1 MICSVSI
8 IKSTQIVLVE
18 KWTFVYE
25 KVLNLTNNQEMQIK
39 TPVSLHHIYCEDR
52 DHIWEQPVLILQNVD
67 ITLKG
72 QMVILK
78 GPRGTLQRDFSHINV
93 ELSSWKERG
102 EAPGTNGWEIESNW
116 WCLHYV
122 HSRFDYDLEGN
133 AGLPLRDDVCVCS
146 FPQQS
151 HYWRKWLFWLKSE
164 IS

>member
-39 TPVSLHHIYCEDR
+39 TPVSVYHIYFEDR

-78 GPRGTLQRDFSHINV
+78 GPRGTLC
-93 ELSSWKERG
+93 RG
-102 EAPGTNGWEIESNW
+102 TS
-116 WCLHYV
+116 V
-122 HSRFDYDLEGN
+122 TSM
-133 AGLPLRDDVCVCS
+133 
-146 FPQQS
+146 
-151 HYWRKWLFWLKSE
+151 
-164 IS
+164 